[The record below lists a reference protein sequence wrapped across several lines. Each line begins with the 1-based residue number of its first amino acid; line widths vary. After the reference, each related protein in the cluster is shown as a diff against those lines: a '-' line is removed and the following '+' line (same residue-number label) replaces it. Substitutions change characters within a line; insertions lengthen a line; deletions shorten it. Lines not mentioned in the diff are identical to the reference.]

1 MLLLNPYFQ
10 IARMTISC
18 PSPASIP
25 SVDFHS
31 MLIRSSLQ
39 TMAYKSLQDLAS
51 TFQSLLH
58 AILSLF
64 SILYPCWPLFAL
76 SQLYKEHFHLLL
88 PVFGIYFLGF
98 SPCSFFLI
106 HQISFQI
113 SSVQG
118 GLSWLPWLNEP
129 FAIQFLSYHLPI
141 FFMTWVNL
149 ELLIYFLTLSTGMK
163 TLLGCGPCF
172 LIHHSNSNS
181 SNSTC
186 HKVGAQKICLK

>member
-1 MLLLNPYFQ
+1 MLPLNPYFQ
-10 IARMTISC
+10 IASMIISC

-25 SVDFHS
+25 SVDFHG

-51 TFQSLLH
+51 TSPSLLH

-88 PVFGIYFLGF
+88 TCIWYTF
-98 SPCSFFLI
+98 SRLLSCLILI

-118 GLSWLPWLNEP
+118 GLSWPPWLNEP

-149 ELLIYFLTLSTGMK
+149 ELLIYFPTLSTGMK
-163 TLLGCGPCF
+163 TPLGCGPCF
-172 LIHHSNSNS
+172 LIHHSNSDS
-181 SNSTC
+181 SDSTC
-186 HKVGAQKICLK
+186 HRVGAQKICLK